1 LDLRQL
7 KYFVA
12 VARAGSFIA
21 AGRKLN
27 MSQPALGYQ
36 IKKLENALGVELLQ
50 RLPRGVL
57 PTPAGNE
64 LLVHAEA
71 ILQRLTEANT
81 AIAVYRATP
90 HRSYVFGVTPT
101 SGQALLPDL
110 LDLCG
115 NDPGLKIALRE
126 GLSVELI
133 SQITAGQ
140 LDMGVCY
147 NPRPHPNMVALPLLR
162 EDLFLIGPSDLIGG
176 NTTPIAF
183 AGLSAFPLVLDT
195 RFQLTRGLIERA
207 AQEHGVRLNVTVEAE
222 STNFKRELLV
232 MRRCCTVASYGLFL
246 PEINAGILRGR
257 HIVAPSIDRTL
268 SLIGRP
274 GLPNGDFEFMRTALA
289 PIIEQKIAEGRFCWH
304 SL

>member
-1 LDLRQL
+1 MDLRQL

-21 AGRKLN
+21 AGRQLN
-27 MSQPALGYQ
+27 ISQPALGYQ

-81 AIAVYRATP
+81 AIAAYRAIP
-90 HRSYVFGVTPT
+90 YRSYVFGVTPT

-110 LDLCG
+110 LDLC
-115 NDPGLKIALRE
+115 DSDRGLKIALRE

-147 NPRPHPNMVALPLLR
+147 NPRPHPHMVALPLLR
-162 EDLFLIGPSDLIGG
+162 EDLFLIGPADLIGR
-176 NTTPIAF
+176 NTAPISF
-183 AGLSAFPLVLDT
+183 ADLSAFPLVLDT
-195 RFQLTRGLIERA
+195 RFQLTRELIERT

-246 PEINAGILRGR
+246 PEINAGLLRGR

-274 GLPNGDFEFMRTALA
+274 GLPNGDFEFMRAALA